1 MLHSRL
7 AKGFDTSRRMLA
19 TSATCRRCGW
29 IPQPRSRSLAAC
41 DSAARG
47 VRILTGDEQPTL
59 SDGFLIIDKPP
70 GLVVQSKYPDDDS
83 AERQLRALLS
93 LDDDTAFHFPHRLD
107 KHAQVH
113 SRAVLHAVVAS
124 LAHAMRT
131 GIARRGA

>member
-1 MLHSRL
+1 
-7 AKGFDTSRRMLA
+7 MLA

-93 LDDDTAFHFPHRLD
+93 LDDDTAIHFPHRLD

-113 SRAVLHAVVAS
+113 SRAVLHAVVAP